1 MYLNL
6 APIQHYCAY
15 QERCHSEV
23 KQKLYELGFRGNEVE
38 EALAELISENFLN
51 EERYARAYVRGK
63 FNNNHWGR
71 NKILQALKQK
81 QVSAYCIK
89 KGMQEIDEEAYLET
103 IAKLAEKKFYELRGE
118 RLAYIRKQKV
128 QRYLVQKG
136 FEYDIIADVLKE
148 K

>member
-1 MYLNL
+1 M
-6 APIQHYCAY
+6 
-15 QERCHSEV
+15 
-23 KQKLYELGFRGNEVE
+23 E

-148 K
+148 E